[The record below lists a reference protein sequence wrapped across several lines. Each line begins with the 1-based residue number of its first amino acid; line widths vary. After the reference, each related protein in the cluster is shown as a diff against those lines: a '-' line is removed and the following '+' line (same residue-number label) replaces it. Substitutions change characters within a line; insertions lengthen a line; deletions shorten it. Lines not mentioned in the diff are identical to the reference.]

1 MGRLDYW
8 AKRVFND
15 PQIFANLFNGYLFGG
30 KPVVLPETLNTQNPM
45 EVLQPADNRKVFL
58 QRERDL
64 LKMATCKRG
73 KGCSFLLLG
82 LEAQA
87 AFDPT
92 MPLRSM
98 LYDAV
103 NYTTQVDRLKEAN
116 RKAGRLSEEEFI
128 AGLMRG
134 HKLVPV
140 ITLVLLLSGG
150 KWIRGRRLHDILDIP
165 TEEIGKY
172 VCDYPL
178 NIITPSSMS
187 DGEIRHFGDDLSSIL
202 FAVKHAE
209 DKEALLKVVKRYRP
223 FHHVNYETAR
233 LILEIANLD
242 INLKKK
248 KEGIDMAEKMVK
260 FSDYFLLKGIEQGI
274 EKGIEKGIKKGIEK
288 GIEQGEVQG
297 TIKTM
302 LDLGK
307 SCEEICLRLT
317 EKYALTKQEAQKEL
331 AKLWPGN
338 H

>member
-1 MGRLDYW
+1 
-8 AKRVFND
+8 
-15 PQIFANLFNGYLFGG
+15 
-30 KPVVLPETLNTQNPM
+30 
-45 EVLQPADNRKVFL
+45 
-58 QRERDL
+58 
-64 LKMATCKRG
+64 MATCKRG

-98 LYDAV
+98 LYDAI

-187 DGEIRHFGDDLSSIL
+187 DEEIKHFGDELSSIL
-202 FAVKHAE
+202 LVVKHAE

-242 INLKKK
+242 FNLKKK

-260 FSDYFLLKGIEQGI
+260 FSDYFLLKGIEQGL
-274 EKGIEKGIKKGIEK
+274 EK
-288 GIEQGEVQG
+288 GIEQGIEQGEVRG

-317 EKYALTKQEAQKEL
+317 EKYALTKQEAQREL
-331 AKLWPGN
+331 AKLWPGG